1 MFEVNG
7 IVYAS
12 DPAPDMIVVAARYVG
27 NQQFVVTFSTGETR
41 LFDATDLRPYPVFE
55 PLENESI
62 LAAMKLSHGVMEWLD
77 GEIDIAPEAVYE
89 MSHEYPLAV
98 A

>member
-1 MFEVNG
+1 MFESNG

-12 DPAPDMIVVAARYVG
+12 NPSPDMTIASARYVG
-27 NQQFVVTFSTGETR
+27 NQQFVVSFSTGETR
-41 LFDATDLRPYPVFE
+41 LFDATELEPFPVFE
-55 PLENESI
+55 PLKDESV
-62 LAAMKLSHGVMEWLD
+62 LVGMRLSHGVMEWLD

-89 MSHEYPLAV
+89 MSYEYPMAV